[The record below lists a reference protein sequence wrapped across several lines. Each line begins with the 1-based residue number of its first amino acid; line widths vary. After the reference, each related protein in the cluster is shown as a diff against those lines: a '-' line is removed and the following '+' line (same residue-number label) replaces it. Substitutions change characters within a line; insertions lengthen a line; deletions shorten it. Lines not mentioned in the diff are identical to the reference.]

1 MAVMPTDD
9 LAARIRT
16 AARSCPD
23 AVSGQ
28 AFRSPAQALADLA
41 RSCAELGVE
50 DWDYYGES
58 GPIARLEAELVGLF
72 GVEAAAFFPTGIMA
86 QQAALRVHTDRA
98 GIRRVALPDLSHL
111 LLHEEDGPRLLHG
124 LEISLLTRGFQAP
137 TARHLEAIP
146 GRLGAVLA
154 ELPLREAG
162 CLLPTWDDLAELSR
176 ACRARGVA
184 LHFDGARI
192 WESQPWF
199 GRRLSDI
206 AALADSL
213 YVSFYKG
220 LGGMAGAALLGPA
233 DFIAAARL
241 WRRRQ
246 GGTVYHL
253 TAEAVSALVGLK
265 EQLPIVA
272 DTVAWARAFA
282 AELPSFIAVQPA
294 VPHANQ
300 FLAYA
305 AGDADAVNEHVLGL
319 IEEHHIGLPAWHAAQ
334 EPGRI
339 TTEFAVSRAALK
351 LDPAEMAALVAAAI
365 APGGLV

>member
-1 MAVMPTDD
+1 MAVMPSDD
-9 LAARIRT
+9 LETRIRS

-23 AVSGQ
+23 AVSGR
-28 AFRSPAQALADLA
+28 ASRSPAEAFADLA
-41 RSCAELGVE
+41 QSCAELGIE
-50 DWDYYGES
+50 EWDVYGES
-58 GPIARLEAELVGLF
+58 GPVGRLESELIALF
-72 GVEAAAFFPTGIMA
+72 GVEAAAFFPTGVMA

-98 GIRRVALPDLSHL
+98 GTRRVAMPDLSHL

-124 LEISLLTRGFQAP
+124 FEVTLLTSGFETPA
-137 TARHLEAIP
+137 ARHVEAIP

-162 CLLPTWDDLAELSR
+162 CLLPTWDDLEGLSQ

-184 LHFDGARI
+184 LHVDGARI

-199 GRRLSDI
+199 DRPLSEI

-220 LGGMAGAALLGPA
+220 LGGLAGAALLGPA
-233 DFIAAARL
+233 DFIAEARL

-253 TAEAVSALVGLK
+253 TAEAVSALAGLK
-265 EQLPIVA
+265 DQLPVIA

-282 AELPSFIAVQPA
+282 AQLPSFITVQPG
-294 VPHANQ
+294 VPHTNQ

-305 AGDADAVNEHVLGL
+305 AGDADAVNQRVLAL
-319 IEEHHIGLPAWHAAQ
+319 IEEHRIGFPGWHPAR

-339 TTEFAVSRAALK
+339 STEFAVSPTALK
-351 LDPAEMAALVAAAI
+351 LDPGQMAALVGSAI
-365 APGGLV
+365 APSDG

>member
-1 MAVMPTDD
+1 
-9 LAARIRT
+9 
-16 AARSCPD
+16 
-23 AVSGQ
+23 
-28 AFRSPAQALADLA
+28 
-41 RSCAELGVE
+41 
-50 DWDYYGES
+50 
-58 GPIARLEAELVGLF
+58 
-72 GVEAAAFFPTGIMA
+72 
-86 QQAALRVHTDRA
+86 
-98 GIRRVALPDLSHL
+98 VALPDLSHL

-124 LEISLLTRGFQAP
+124 LEISLLTRGFEAP
-137 TARHLEAIP
+137 TARHLAAIP

-162 CLLPTWDDLAELSR
+162 CLLPTWDDLAELSH
-176 ACRARGVA
+176 ACRARGVV
-184 LHFDGARI
+184 LHVDGARI

-199 GRRLSDI
+199 GCPLPEI

-233 DFIAAARL
+233 DFIAEARL
-241 WRRRQ
+241 WRRRL

-272 DTVAWARAFA
+272 DTVAWARAFT
-282 AELPSFIAVQPA
+282 AELPSFIAVQPG
-294 VPHANQ
+294 VPHTNQ

-305 AGDADAVNEHVLGL
+305 AGNADAVNEQLLAL
-319 IEEHHIGLPAWHAAQ
+319 IEEHRIGFPAWHAAP

-351 LDPAEMAALVAAAI
+351 LDPAQMAALVAAAI
-365 APGGLV
+365 APSAG